1 MNKLGIFMN
10 FWENDWNADHVKYL
24 KKAKEIG
31 FDILEFQ
38 AQPLREMSQ
47 QRLTEM
53 KAVAAEYDI
62 EMTYSLGLDKAYDI
76 SSSDESIRQKG
87 IQYLTEIMEKVAFL
101 NGRIISGVSYAGW
114 GVPDAPHF
122 TKEELTHNSIL
133 SMKKISKIAESLGI
147 TYGVEAVNRF
157 EGVVLN
163 TAKEAVNYVKAV
175 DSANVGVLLDTYH
188 MNIEEKS
195 FREAI
200 LTAGDL
206 LVGFH
211 TGDNNRCIP
220 GKGHIDWEEIFQALA
235 DINYTGQIVSEPFVM
250 RGGQV
255 GRDIYVWRDLVEDT
269 SEQAI
274 DREAAELLAFEKRM
288 LKAASKSN

>member
-10 FWENDWNADHVKYL
+10 FWENDWNADHIKYL
-24 KKAKEIG
+24 KKAKDIG

-38 AQPLREMSQ
+38 AQPLLEMSNN
-47 QRLTEM
+47 RLSEL
-53 KAVAAEYDI
+53 KAAAQEYGI

-76 SSSDESIRQKG
+76 SSSDESIRSKG
-87 IQYLTEIMEKVAFL
+87 IRYLTAIMEKVAL
-101 NGRIISGVSYAGW
+101 LDGKIISGVSYAGW
-114 GVPDAPHF
+114 GIPSTETF
-122 TKEELTHNSIL
+122 SKEELTHNSIN
-133 SMKKISKIAESLGI
+133 SMKIISKIAENLGI

-175 DSANVGVLLDTYH
+175 ESPNVGVLLDTYH
-188 MNIEEKS
+188 MNIEEAS
-195 FREAI
+195 IRDAI

-220 GKGHIDWEEIFQALA
+220 GKGHINWDEVFSSLAEIH
-235 DINYTGQIVSEPFVM
+235 YTGHIVSEPFVM
-250 RGGQV
+250 KGGQV

-269 SEQAI
+269 SETSI
-274 DREAAELLAFEKRM
+274 DKEAAELLAFEQRM
-288 LKAASKSN
+288 LAKYSG